1 MRRGRVIRTKGLV
14 ICILAALVALLALS
28 PVLGVGVKPAVAAS
42 NPAWTTVPPAGA
54 APQVASQ
61 RIWTDPN
68 TAYAGPG
75 VLIQEMRIQSP
86 PRLDVA
92 VSYPDELNYIPYMRY
107 AVNDGR
113 ASAAADEVLVCL
125 SGLHAAN
132 GGFDYYAKE
141 LVSKSFKDKGK
152 HVEVWALDRRINN
165 MEDLTGLNEAERL
178 GQLAAQ
184 TKDPSYL
191 LQAADTIDGYYYK
204 GWSVNGKTFQGF
216 YTNQS
221 APWLS
226 EFGLRVAMEDIY
238 TSITTVFPNQNDR
251 KKKVYV
257 AGDSLGAVMSA
268 DFACWDFDGNA
279 ATTADIGYNN
289 IAGVGAFDALMTPN
303 AVPISQDLLKIA
315 ANFLPGT
322 LKDLINIGSLTT
334 YSSTLNM
341 IRSGSLGVL
350 LPTSELGYVPT
361 TYLGVEANAMAAD
374 AMPDAESTFYQRIA
388 KLQTDPRSD
397 VILRLAC
404 SKDLRQFLSGVVWQ
418 KQVRWTNEALFGIV
432 FDNNFNPITMNE
444 SADGFLTGGPIA
456 EKSFPAYGNLDSIL
470 PSFIWNPLSGFMA
483 YDKLYIP
490 TSTTALYSWVNSDE
504 IDGTDA
510 SKYTSSS
517 QEVSDLH
524 DIAKCTYEGPS
535 NLAEWYYTT
544 RMFADIM
551 IANTSGAQQYG
562 LNLLHANDLS
572 KVPTFIRL
580 NVEGSNIGYA
590 KMNGMNTSGI
600 TMPGHH
606 LDVLMADAD
615 RDSVS
620 KAITAMYHPICDWMV
635 ATSGNVSPTPTPTPG
650 SMTVTSISP
659 TSGSRFSW
667 TSVSATIAG
676 TGFKSGATVKL
687 VGPTTIS
694 GSSVSVSS
702 STKITC
708 SFSLFFK
715 TAGTYDV
722 IVTNT
727 DGSTAKLAG
736 GFTVK

>member
-1 MRRGRVIRTKGLV
+1 MIRTKGLV

-28 PVLGVGVKPAVAAS
+28 PVLGVGVKTAVAAS
-42 NPAWTTVPPAGA
+42 NPAAWTTVPPAGTL
-54 APQVASQ
+54 QVASQ
-61 RIWTDPN
+61 RTWTDPN
-68 TAYAGPG
+68 PVYGVS
-75 VLIQEMRIQSP
+75 VLIQEMRVLSP

-92 VSYPDELNYIPYMRY
+92 VSYPDELKYIPYMRY

-113 ASAAADEVLVCL
+113 ASAQADEVLVCL

-141 LVSKSFKDKGK
+141 LVSKSLKDKGK

-178 GQLAAQ
+178 GQEAAANR
-184 TKDPSYL
+184 DPSL
-191 LQAADTIDGYYYK
+191 LVKAADTIDGYYYK
-204 GWSVNGKTFQGF
+204 GWQVNGRTFQGF
-216 YTNQS
+216 YTDDS

-226 EFGLRVAMEDIY
+226 EFGLRVCMDDIY
-238 TSITTVFPNQNDR
+238 TLITTVFPVQSDR
-251 KKKVYV
+251 QKKVFV

-289 IAGVGAFDALMTPN
+289 VAGIAGLDALVTPN
-303 AVPISQDLLKIA
+303 AVPISQNVLNVVS
-315 ANFLPGT
+315 NFLPSAF
-322 LKDLINIGSLTT
+322 KSIINTTSLST
-334 YSSTLNM
+334 YSAALNAM
-341 IRSGSLGVL
+341 RSGSLDVL
-350 LPTSELGYVPT
+350 LPTSALGYVPT

-374 AMPDAESTFYQRIA
+374 AMPDAESTFYARIA

-418 KQVRWTNEALFGIV
+418 KQIRWTNEALFGIV
-432 FDNNFNPITMNE
+432 FDNNFNPIVMNE
-444 SADGFLTGGPIA
+444 SADGFLTGGPIS

-504 IDGTDA
+504 IAGTDA
-510 SKYTSSS
+510 AKYTSSS
-517 QEVSDLH
+517 DEVSDLH
-524 DIAKCTYEGPS
+524 DVAKCCYEGPT
-535 NLAEWYYTT
+535 NIAEWYYTT
-544 RMFADIM
+544 RLFADIL

-572 KVPTFIRL
+572 KVPTFLRL
-580 NVEGSNIGYA
+580 NTEGETIGYA
-590 KMNGMNTSGI
+590 KMNGMNTNGI
-600 TMPGHH
+600 TMPGQH

-620 KAITAMYHPICDWMV
+620 KAITAMYHPICDWMTT
-635 ATSGNVSPTPTPTPG
+635 TSGNVSPTPPPG
-650 SMTVTSISP
+650 PGPSSLTLTSISP
-659 TSGSRFSW
+659 TSGSSSFWSS
-667 TSVSATIAG
+667 TVSATLTG
-676 TGFKSGATVKL
+676 TGFVSGATVRL
-687 VGPTTIS
+687 VKGSTTINA
-694 GSSVSVSS
+694 SSVSVSS

-708 SFSLFFK
+708 RFSLRSQSRG
-715 TAGTYDV
+715 AYDV
-722 IVTNT
+722 IVRNP
-727 DGSTAKLAG
+727 DGSEAKLAG
-736 GFTVK
+736 GFTVR